1 MTIDTIAG
9 LKAKMPV
16 GSPGGTTVAD
26 IYDILDTMEDFTS
39 QQVLAKTASY
49 TAVAADN
56 RRRIT
61 FNSATAVTLTLP
73 NSLPVGWECVIMQLG
88 AGAVTVSVPDGNLR
102 HMNTHVK
109 TGGLYAQAYLFV
121 YANAGSAPEVA
132 FSGQTST

>member
-1 MTIDTIAG
+1 MTIAG

-16 GSPGGTTVAD
+16 ATPGGTTVAD
-26 IYDILDTMEDFTS
+26 IYDLIDTMEDLTS

-49 TAVAADN
+49 TAALADN

-73 NSLPVGWECVIMQLG
+73 NSVPVGWECVIMQLG
-88 AGAVTVSVPDGNLR
+88 AGAVTVAVTGGNLR
-102 HMNTHVK
+102 HLNTHVK

-121 YANAGSAPEVA
+121 YANPGSAPEVA